1 MLIARK
7 HGIGSVRE
15 PVTSLSPRNNIYIFL
30 ALRNGGM
37 GEVGAG
43 RLWNWDVLEPIC

>member
-1 MLIARK
+1 MLITRK
-7 HGIGSVRE
+7 HRIGSVRE
-15 PVTSLSPRNNIYIFL
+15 PISSLSPRSNIFL

-37 GEVGAG
+37 GELGAG